1 MYSDISDRKRLEEHQ
16 VLLIRELQ
24 HRVKNM
30 LASVQAVISSTAR
43 SAGTIDAFREALT
56 QRIGSLAKT
65 HELLIESGWRGT
77 SLRDVLYGELR
88 PYDDAAGQRIRLQ
101 GPPVHLPPELVA
113 VVGLAVHEL
122 TTNAAKHGALA
133 VPGGRVAVTWSLV
146 PENGHRILA
155 LEWIERDGL
164 PVQVPTHRGFGSL
177 LLRKVLGRQLNGSVE
192 IDYAPEGLRVH
203 MRAQLPES
211 AGERFLSRAG
221 E

>member
-1 MYSDISDRKRLEEHQ
+1 MFSDISERKRLEEHQ
-16 VLLIRELQ
+16 IILMRELQ
-24 HRVKNM
+24 HRVKNV

-43 SAGTIDAFREALT
+43 TAATIDDFREALT

-65 HELLIESGWRGT
+65 HALLNESGWRGT
-77 SLRDVLYGELR
+77 SLRDVLYGELE
-88 PYDDAAGQRIRLQ
+88 PYDDATGHRVRLL
-101 GPPVHLPPELVA
+101 GPPVQLPPDLVA
-113 VVGLAVHEL
+113 IVGLAVHEL

-146 PENGHRILA
+146 PEDGHRILA

-164 PVQVPTHRGFGSL
+164 PVQVPTHQGFGSL

-192 IDYAPEGLRVH
+192 IDYAPDGLRVH
-203 MRAQLPES
+203 MRAQLPG
-211 AGERFLSRAG
+211 ATGERFSSRSS